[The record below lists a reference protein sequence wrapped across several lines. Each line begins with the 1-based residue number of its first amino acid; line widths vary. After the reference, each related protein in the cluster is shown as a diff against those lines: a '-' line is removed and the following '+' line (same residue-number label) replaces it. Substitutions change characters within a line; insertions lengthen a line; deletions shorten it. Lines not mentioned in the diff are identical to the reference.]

1 MIGAG
6 PAGAGSTCRQRHRYQ
21 PQQHEVRDDEWGEPP
36 GATHATSRGCY
47 EPRLLLNAMASA
59 LDEGMSNVT
68 NTIKAAGLWNSC
80 LIVWSADK

>member
-1 MIGAG
+1 ML
-6 PAGAGSTCRQRHRYQ
+6 RRHRW
-21 PQQHEVRDDEWGEPP
+21 HDV
-36 GATHATSRGCY
+36 HAPLQAPNRFQYPAHFSDSY

-68 NTIKAAGLWNSC
+68 HTIKAAGLWNSC